1 MTIRSLNYADAGAMS
16 RTVTRDCYDG
26 AALHKANSLVSMG
39 VIFSPLLA
47 RLVIVVSLIGGGF
60 VSLAA
65 SLMGAKDQFNLG
77 SVMLVAAVL
86 VVNSL
91 LWEQDVPVPVYINV
105 HVHVLGNEDRSS
117 NVAVLR
123 LIGKANLIY

>member
-1 MTIRSLNYADAGAMS
+1 M
-16 RTVTRDCYDG
+16 
-26 AALHKANSLVSMG
+26 
-39 VIFSPLLA
+39 IFSPLLA

-86 VVNSL
+86 VVISL
-91 LWEQDVPVPVYINV
+91 LWEQDVPVYINV

>member
-1 MTIRSLNYADAGAMS
+1 
-16 RTVTRDCYDG
+16 
-26 AALHKANSLVSMG
+26 MG

-65 SLMGAKDQFNLG
+65 SLMGAKDHFNLG
-77 SVMLVAAVL
+77 SVMPVAAVL

>member
-1 MTIRSLNYADAGAMS
+1 
-16 RTVTRDCYDG
+16 
-26 AALHKANSLVSMG
+26 MG

-47 RLVIVVSLIGGGF
+47 RLVIVVSLIAGGF

-105 HVHVLGNEDRSS
+105 HVLGNEDRSS